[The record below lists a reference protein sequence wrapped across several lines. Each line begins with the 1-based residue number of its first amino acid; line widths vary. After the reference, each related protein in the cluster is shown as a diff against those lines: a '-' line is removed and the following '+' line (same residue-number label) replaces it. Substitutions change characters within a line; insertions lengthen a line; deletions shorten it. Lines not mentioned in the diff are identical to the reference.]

1 MMCVFV
7 SRAKF
12 LVVKIQDGL
21 KTLRDAGLPSDVF
34 EWFFTT
40 MLTTR

>member
-7 SRAKF
+7 SRTKF

-21 KTLRDAGLPSDVF
+21 KTLRDAGLSSDVVK
-34 EWFFTT
+34 WFFTT
-40 MLTTR
+40 MLKTR